1 MSRTPPLSE
10 TGEHSEH
17 THRPEL
23 QDDLARLRTGT
34 LHLGE
39 LVDRAIEKSIWGLSE
54 RNVDLC
60 TAVIEDDA
68 QLNDIERQLRELCF
82 QTILTQA
89 PVAGDLREIMGLLHM
104 SSELERMGDHCVSI
118 AKIARNLADLP
129 PLQPAVDIPKMAQ
142 YCGEQVRDILAS
154 VIARDVPRA
163 RQVAARDDRVDRIYH
178 RLFDELIQSMTDH
191 SDNVL
196 RATNLVFIAHHLER
210 IADRVTNIAEDLI
223 FTETGVI
230 EDLG

>member
-1 MSRTPPLSE
+1 MTQPPPLA
-10 TGEHSEH
+10 EHGAH

-23 QDDLARLRTGT
+23 QHELDRLRHGT
-34 LHLGE
+34 VRLGE
-39 LVDRAIEKSIWGLSE
+39 YVDRAIEKSIWGLTE

-60 TAVIEDDA
+60 TAVIEEDA
-68 QLNDIERQLRELCF
+68 EVNDLERQLRELCF

-89 PVAGDLREIMGLLHM
+89 PVASDLREIMGLLHM
-104 SSELERMGDHCVSI
+104 SSELERMADHCVSI
-118 AKIARNLADLP
+118 AKIARTLADLP
-129 PLQPAVDIPKMAQ
+129 PLEPAVDIPKMAQ
-142 YCGEQVRDILAS
+142 HCGEQVRDILAA
-154 VIARDVPRA
+154 VIARDVERA
-163 RQVAARDDRVDRIYH
+163 RLVAARDDRVDRIYH
-178 RLFDELIQSMTDH
+178 RLFDELVQSMVDH
-191 SDNVL
+191 GDHVL